1 MSCYEFKKEHL
12 SNNPVIKEKKNEP
25 GKFHFPT
32 ATELGQASQFH
43 LVGCSTTPGPTFSF
57 SQPQSIQ
64 QPQSLFSFSQ
74 PQSIQQPQAKSLF
87 ASQQPQAKSLFASQ
101 QPQPQ
106 NIFPSQQPQSLFPSQ
121 QPQSLFPSQQPQN
134 IFPSQ
139 QPQSLF
145 PSQQPQNIFPSQQ
158 PQAKSLFPSQQP
170 QAKSLFPSQQP
181 QAKSLFPSEQSQNT
195 YQLFPQTSNSSS
207 IFNNATETPLRIVK
221 YTTKVSTEKMLA
233 ILTSESYVNDE
244 NINYLSQLSL
254 TCDKEDVTKV
264 APLAL
269 LTLEDSSA
277 TPTTQ
282 LAKLHIKFLKEL
294 IQETIKSEEDVWNST
309 IRLATMY
316 GMQTMVQLINMTRPI
331 NALTFPEQHITPEI
345 SFVLAL
351 HAFATNNDNPQNVM
365 SASKRYSKGT
375 AKLAADMCMASYG
388 LGWIL
393 NADDKSKYISKHKDT
408 YTITW

>member
-87 ASQQPQAKSLFASQ
+87 ASQQPQ
-101 QPQPQ
+101 PQ

-145 PSQQPQNIFPSQQ
+145 PSQQPQNI
-158 PQAKSLFPSQQP
+158 FPSQQP

>member
-87 ASQQPQAKSLFASQ
+87 ASQQPQ
-101 QPQPQ
+101 PQ

-139 QPQSLF
+139 QPQAKSL
-145 PSQQPQNIFPSQQ
+145 FPSQQ

>member
-64 QPQSLFSFSQ
+64 QPQ
-74 PQSIQQPQAKSLF
+74 
-87 ASQQPQAKSLFASQ
+87 AKSLFASQ

-121 QPQSLFPSQQPQN
+121 QPQN
-134 IFPSQ
+134 I
-139 QPQSLF
+139 
-145 PSQQPQNIFPSQQ
+145 
-158 PQAKSLFPSQQP
+158 FPSQQP

>member
-87 ASQQPQAKSLFASQ
+87 ASQQP
-101 QPQPQ
+101 
-106 NIFPSQQPQSLFPSQ
+106 
-121 QPQSLFPSQQPQN
+121 QPQN

>member
-87 ASQQPQAKSLFASQ
+87 ASQQPQ
-101 QPQPQ
+101 PQ
-106 NIFPSQQPQSLFPSQ
+106 NIFPSQ

-139 QPQSLF
+139 QPQAKSL
-145 PSQQPQNIFPSQQ
+145 FPSQQ

>member
-134 IFPSQ
+134 I
-139 QPQSLF
+139 
-145 PSQQPQNIFPSQQ
+145 
-158 PQAKSLFPSQQP
+158 FPSQQP

>member
-121 QPQSLFPSQQPQN
+121 QPQN

-139 QPQSLF
+139 QPQAKSL
-145 PSQQPQNIFPSQQ
+145 FPSQQ

>member
-106 NIFPSQQPQSLFPSQ
+106 NIFPSQQPQSL
-121 QPQSLFPSQQPQN
+121 
-134 IFPSQ
+134 FPSQ